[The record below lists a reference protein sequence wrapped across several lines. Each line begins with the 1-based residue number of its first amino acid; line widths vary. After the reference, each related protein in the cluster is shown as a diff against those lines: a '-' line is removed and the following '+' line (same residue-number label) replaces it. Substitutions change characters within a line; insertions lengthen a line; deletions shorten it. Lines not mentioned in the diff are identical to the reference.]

1 MEEKEREATE
11 KLNDTKRIERE
22 DKKGE
27 GTTPTLQ
34 TKVKIEQE
42 ARTERVPYKGKE
54 DS

>member
-11 KLNDTKRIERE
+11 KLNDTKRIEQKN
-22 DKKGE
+22 KKGE
-27 GTTPTLQ
+27 ETTPTLQ

>member
-27 GTTPTLQ
+27 GTTPTSKLN
-34 TKVKIEQE
+34 KKQE
-42 ARTERVPYKGKE
+42 LKE
-54 DS
+54 FLIKEKRIVDK